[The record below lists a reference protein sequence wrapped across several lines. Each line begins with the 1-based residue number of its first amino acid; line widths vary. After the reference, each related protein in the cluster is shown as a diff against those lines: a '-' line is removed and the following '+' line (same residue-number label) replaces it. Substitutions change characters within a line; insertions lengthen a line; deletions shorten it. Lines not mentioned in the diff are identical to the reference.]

1 MVLRSTLAV
10 VLAAAAAVNAS
21 TFDVT
26 FSTAGHNVPSTLYG
40 LMYEDINHS
49 GDGGL
54 YAELIQNRAF
64 QQVTPGT
71 SAALTAWAALGS
83 AKISVVASSSPV
95 SSALP
100 NALSFAVPSG
110 TTSTVGFTNSGY
122 FGIPVTAGWTYT
134 GSFYYRTPTPPATK
148 VTGSFTADLR
158 STSGTVFTSTTVPFT
173 TSSTWQ
179 QATFTFTASSTQSAV
194 TNLFALS
201 VGGSTVAGLTM
212 EFTLISLFPPTFNGR
227 TNGFRMDLSETLLD
241 MKPAF
246 FRFPGGNNLE
256 GETAADRWAW
266 ENTVG
271 DLVDR
276 PGRVGDWGYINT
288 DGLGLYEYLQWI
300 EDMDMQPIMAV
311 KTTGYSLNGASVASN
326 DMQTYITEAINQIN
340 FVIGD
345 ASTNAQAA
353 IRSSMGHPDPFT
365 LNYIEIGN
373 EDFFSPT
380 TYADYR
386 WADLYNALHAEFPQ
400 LHYIATSATSGNVP
414 SLSPAP
420 TYWDLH
426 IYSNPNFFINGAY
439 NFDILSRN
447 GLQFF
452 QGEYATTTENSGA
465 ALTYPFIDGSIAE
478 AAYMAGFDRNSD
490 IVFAASYAPLLNH
503 VSSTQWT
510 PDLITFSPNTV
521 IRSTSY
527 YVQQLYSLYKGDFY
541 LTSTTNTASSPVQ
554 WSVTRDTSAGQYFL
568 KVINTATS
576 ANTVVFTLPF
586 TPSQTNGTGT
596 ILTAAS
602 GTQNTPTNPNAAVP
616 SSFSFTAGKTITY
629 NAPGLSLSVLV
640 VTA

>member
-158 STSGTVFTSTTVPFT
+158 STSGTVFTSTTIPFT

-311 KTTGYSLNGASVASN
+311 YAGYSLNGASVASN

-586 TPSQTNGTGT
+586 TPSHTTGTGT

-616 SSFSFTAGKTITY
+616 SSFSFTVGKTITY
-629 NAPGLSLSVLV
+629 NVPGLSLSVLV

>member
-1 MVLRSTLAV
+1 MVLKR
-10 VLAAAAAVNAS
+10 VLAFAFIASTAVYAA

-26 FSTAGHNVPSTLYG
+26 FSTAGHNVPPTLLY
-40 LMYEDINHS
+40 LLFLQS

-64 QQVTPGT
+64 QTVTPGT

-83 AKISVVASSSPV
+83 AKISVVKSSSPV

-100 NALSFAVPSG
+100 NALSFAVASG

-134 GSFYYRTPTPPATK
+134 GSFYYRTPSPPATK
-148 VTGSFTADLR
+148 VSGSFTADLR
-158 STSGTVFTSTTVPFT
+158 STGGTVFTSATVPFT

-179 QATFTFTASSTQSAV
+179 QATFTFTASSTQTSV
-194 TNLFALS
+194 ENLFALS
-201 VGGSTVAGLTM
+201 VGGSTVSGLTM

-227 TNGFRMDLSETLLD
+227 KNGFRMDLSETLLD

-300 EDMDMQPIMAV
+300 EDMGMEPIMAV
-311 KTTGYSLNGASVASN
+311 YAGYSLNGASVASSG
-326 DMQTYITEAINQIN
+326 MQTYITEAINQIN

-353 IRSSMGHPDPFT
+353 IRASMGHADPFT

-414 SLSPAP
+414 TLSPTP

-426 IYSNPNFFINGAY
+426 IYSNPNFFINGAF

-541 LTSTTNTASSPVQ
+541 LQSTTNTASSPVQ

-586 TPSQTNGTGT
+586 TPSHTTGTGT
-596 ILTAAS
+596 ILTAPS
-602 GTQNTPTNPNAAVP
+602 GTQNTPTSPNAAVP
-616 SSFSFTAGKTITY
+616 STFSFTAGKTITY

-640 VTA
+640 VTE